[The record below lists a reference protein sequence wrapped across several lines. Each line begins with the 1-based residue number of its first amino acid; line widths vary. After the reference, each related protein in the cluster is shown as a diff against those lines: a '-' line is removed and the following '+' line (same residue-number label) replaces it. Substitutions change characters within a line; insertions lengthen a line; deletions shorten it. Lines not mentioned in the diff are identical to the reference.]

1 MSISIFDSRSVR
13 TTSSAQ
19 DLLNDLAPIL
29 TAKWSDMTV
38 IYDTTTPSN
47 VAEIWVSDEVYISL
61 STNSTTQLVHH
72 HKTLNLSQAINKSCA
87 WHHII
92 TTDTAILCCWEDNNN
107 LWSFAISQTT
117 SMTDGSTSYG
127 VAAQSG
133 TNLYA
138 FTDGMFS
145 TSATIQAMAVI
156 NNRCNSTLVN
166 EQLVPFASIWSN
178 DVFPN
183 VYEVLARKTTTR
195 GERILNQTDY
205 FYVTY
210 AFAVKYTP

>member
-92 TTDTAILCCWEDNNN
+92 ETDSAILCCWEDNNN

-117 SMTDGSTSYG
+117 SMTDGSMSYG

>member
-13 TTSSAQ
+13 TTSNAQ

-72 HKTLNLSQAINKSCA
+72 HKTLNLSQAINKNCA

-92 TTDTAILCCWEDNNN
+92 ETDSAILCCWEDNNN

-156 NNRCNSTLVN
+156 NNRYNSTLVN